1 MSLRLKAVAVGA
13 AVALAAASWTW
24 FTPEESP
31 AATVT
36 GTFKHPGVLL
46 SKAQLDFVKAK
57 VKAGAEP
64 WKSAN
69 TAMMASTSAS
79 LSYTPKARAT
89 VECGSSSNPDY
100 GCTAERKDAFAAYT
114 HALAWYYTGDSRYA
128 VKSIQIMDAWSGT
141 IKQHTNSNAPLQA
154 SWAASVWPR
163 AAEIIKYT
171 YSSWPGAGRFGTM
184 LRTVYLPQALADRAS
199 YNGNWQLTQLEAAV
213 GIGVFLDDRAIYD
226 QAVATFRK
234 RVPAY
239 IYLASDGAL
248 PKAPPGTSIDTSAE
262 IVKYWNNQTTF
273 VDGLSQETCRDFT
286 HTGYGIAA
294 ISHIAETSRIQ
305 GADLYPEVQ
314 DRLRHA
320 MGFHAEY
327 ATGALPG
334 WLCGGT
340 LANRKLGPVTEV
352 GFNALNNR
360 LGIAMTDTA
369 TLTVAQ
375 RPAGTNN
382 LMSAWETLTHAGNP
396 A

>member
-1 MSLRLKAVAVGA
+1 MSLRFKAVAVGA

-24 FTPEESP
+24 FTPADAP
-31 AATVT
+31 AATVA
-36 GTFKHPGVLL
+36 FKHPGVLL
-46 SKAQLDFVKAK
+46 SRAQLDFVKAK

-69 TAMMASTSAS
+69 AAMMSSSSAS
-79 LSYTPKARAT
+79 LSYTPKPRAT
-89 VECGSSSNPDY
+89 VECGSSSNPDN
-100 GCTAERKDAFAAYT
+100 GCTDERRDAFAAYT

-128 VKSIQIMDAWSGT
+128 AKSIQIMDAWSGT
-141 IKQHTNSNAPLQA
+141 IKQHTDSNAPLQA

-163 AAEIIKYT
+163 AAEIIRHT
-171 YSSWPGAGRFGTM
+171 YASWPHAGRFGTM
-184 LRTVYLPQALADRAS
+184 LRTVHLPQALANRAA

-213 GIGVFLDDRAIYD
+213 GIGVHLDDRAVYD

-239 IYLASDGAL
+239 IHLTSDGAL
-248 PKAPPGTSIDTSAE
+248 PKPPPGTSIDTRAE

-294 ISHIAETSRIQ
+294 VSHIAETSRIQ

-314 DRLRHA
+314 ERLRHA
-320 MGFHAEY
+320 MGLHAKHS
-327 ATGALPG
+327 TGALPA
-334 WLCGGT
+334 WLCGGA

-352 GFNALNNR
+352 GFNALSNR
-360 LGIAMTDTA
+360 LGIAMTNTA
-369 TLTVAQ
+369 SLTAAQ
-375 RPAGTNN
+375 RPAGNNN